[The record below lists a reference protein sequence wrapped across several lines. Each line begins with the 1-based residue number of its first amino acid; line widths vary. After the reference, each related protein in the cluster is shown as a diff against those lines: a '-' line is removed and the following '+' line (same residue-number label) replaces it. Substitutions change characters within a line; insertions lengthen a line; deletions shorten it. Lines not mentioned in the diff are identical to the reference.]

1 LFNSKHGVRMSYT
14 LAGAATATGQSKKS
28 ILRAIKDG
36 KIAGTKDELGN
47 WSIDSAQLH
56 IVFPAVA
63 AQGDV
68 EEDGGGDAPRYS
80 PAEVE
85 ALSEQIEALL
95 RQAGAR
101 LRQQLDEV
109 RRDREP
115 GHDDALVLADQ
126 HERLA

>member
-1 LFNSKHGVRMSYT
+1 MFNSKHGVRMSYT
-14 LAGAATATGQSKKS
+14 LAGAATATGQSKKA
-28 ILRAIKDG
+28 ILRAIRDG

-47 WSIDSAQLH
+47 WSIDSAELH
-56 IVFPAVA
+56 LVFPPVA
-63 AQGDV
+63 GQGD
-68 EEDGGGDAPRYS
+68 GDTPRYTAS
-80 PAEVE
+80 EVE

>member
-1 LFNSKHGVRMSYT
+1 MSYT
-14 LAGAATATGQSKKS
+14 LAGAATATGQSKKA
-28 ILRAIKDG
+28 ILRAIRDG

-47 WSIDSAQLH
+47 WSIDSAALH
-56 IVFPAVA
+56 DVFPLVA
-63 AQGDV
+63 AQGDDDV
-68 EEDGGGDAPRYS
+68 DATPRYTPS
-80 PAEVE
+80 EVE
-85 ALSEQIEALL
+85 ALSAQIEALL

-109 RRDREP
+109 RRDRDT

>member
-1 LFNSKHGVRMSYT
+1 MSYT
-14 LAGAATATGQSKKS
+14 LAGAATATGQSKKT
-28 ILRAIKDG
+28 ILRAIRDG

-47 WSIDSAQLH
+47 WSIDSAALH
-56 IVFPAVA
+56 DVFPLVA
-63 AQGDV
+63 AQGDDV
-68 EEDGGGDAPRYS
+68 DVDDVDVTPRYTPS
-80 PAEVE
+80 EVE
-85 ALSEQIEALL
+85 ALSAQIEALL

-109 RRDREP
+109 RRDRDT

>member
-1 LFNSKHGVRMSYT
+1 MSYT
-14 LAGAATATGQSKKS
+14 LAGAATATGQSKKA
-28 ILRAIKDG
+28 ILRAIRDG

-47 WSIDSAQLH
+47 WSIDSAALH
-56 IVFPAVA
+56 DVFPLVA
-63 AQGDV
+63 AQGDDV
-68 EEDGGGDAPRYS
+68 DVDGDDVDATPRYTPS
-80 PAEVE
+80 EVE
-85 ALSEQIEALL
+85 ALSAQIEALL

-109 RRDREP
+109 RRDRDT

>member
-1 LFNSKHGVRMSYT
+1 MSYT
-14 LAGAATATGQSKKS
+14 LAGAATATGQSKKA
-28 ILRAIKDG
+28 ILRAIRDG

-47 WSIDSAQLH
+47 WSIDSAALH
-56 IVFPAVA
+56 IVFPPVA
-63 AQGDV
+63 GQVD
-68 EEDGGGDAPRYS
+68 GGDAPRYS

-109 RRDREP
+109 RRDHAP

>member
-56 IVFPAVA
+56 IVFPLVA
-63 AQGDV
+63 GQVDGDI
-68 EEDGGGDAPRYS
+68 EGDDAPRYS

>member
-1 LFNSKHGVRMSYT
+1 MSYT

-56 IVFPAVA
+56 IVFPPVA
-63 AQGDV
+63 GQVDGDI
-68 EEDGGGDAPRYS
+68 EGDDAPRYS

>member
-1 LFNSKHGVRMSYT
+1 MSYT
-14 LAGAATATGQSKKS
+14 LAGAATATGQSKKA
-28 ILRAIKDG
+28 ILRAIRDG

-47 WSIDSAQLH
+47 WSIDSAALH
-56 IVFPAVA
+56 IVFPPVA
-63 AQGDV
+63 GQGDGSDV
-68 EEDGGGDAPRYS
+68 PRYS

-109 RRDREP
+109 RRDRDP

-126 HERLA
+126 HGRLA